1 MFEAPEIYKKIPDI
15 AQIYAINDIQIEEL
29 EEAKEILENNMDMDT
44 MDEATTARWED
55 ILKITPSPLDTLD
68 DRRLRVKV
76 KRFNRAPYSY
86 RVIQRAIKEL
96 AENGQMSLDS
106 TRTEMLVTT
115 HLETKRQLDL
125 ILEMLNEYIS
135 LNIAITVHNELE
147 NTIKNPRS
155 IIAVTYAHTS
165 NRITESYE
173 ESNIAREEKHI
184 AMALSSDIKAGKII
198 EDNNSEAYANVQINT
213 CPKTYAYQSA
223 KIIEDNSQR
232 ASPITATRCTGATT
246 TNNQK
251 SPVIVEDYNQLNT
264 TKQVT
269 HAASATSAT
278 YNNAIS

>member
-29 EEAKEILENNMDMDT
+29 EKAMEILENNMDMDT

-147 NTIKNPRS
+147 NDIKSPRS

-173 ESNIAREEKHI
+173 ESNIAREEKYI
-184 AMALSSDIKAGKII
+184 AMALRSNIKAGKII

-213 CPKTYAYQSA
+213 FSKTYAYQSA
-223 KIIEDNSQR
+223 KIIEDNSQQ
-232 ASPITATRCTGATT
+232 ASPITATRCTGAIA

-251 SPVIVEDYNQLNT
+251 PPVITEDYNQLNT
-264 TKQVT
+264 TTQVT